1 MSRPGRLLASSRLLQ
16 ARHWFLL
23 WVLGA
28 ASFFEGYDLFI
39 VSVALPQI
47 RETFDLTQS
56 EASFWL
62 SFLFLGALPAVFVSR
77 RADLFGRRRL
87 LIFSILGYTVATGVT
102 ALAPTI
108 GWFVGIQ
115 FCSRL
120 FLMAEAV
127 LAWTM
132 VAEELPAGAR
142 GFGFGWLAMLTA
154 LGSGLGA
161 LLYASVLAPLDISW
175 RWLYVAGIPPLL
187 LIAFFRRQLPESRRF
202 TVAQER
208 GDLAARWLD
217 ILRRPHRRWIFLA
230 CLVSLLGAL
239 TAQAG
244 VFTIDFMETDRGLS
258 PSAANLILIAAGALA
273 VPVLVWSGALSD
285 RFGRKTVGC
294 SFAALQVLAGLS
306 FFFLARGPFWLFVTL
321 ALTFIGD
328 FGSWPTLSAYSA
340 ELFPTRLRTLGGAW
354 TRVFRVAG
362 QFTSLSLGSLLLG
375 VVGGLPR
382 TVAILGIGPV
392 LTIFIYLL
400 WFPETKGKELEDIAA
415 DLPAV
420 VRF

>member
-1 MSRPGRLLASSRLLQ
+1 MSRPGKLFASSRLLEPS
-16 ARHWFLL
+16 HWFLL

-62 SFLFLGALPAVFVSR
+62 SFLFLGALPAVIVSR

-87 LIFSILGYTVATGVT
+87 LIFSILGYTVATGAT

-108 GWFVGIQ
+108 GWFVALQ

-120 FLMAEAV
+120 FLMAEAA

-161 LLYASVLAPLDISW
+161 LLYASLLAPFDFSW

-202 TVAQER
+202 AAARER

-217 ILRRPHRRWIFLA
+217 ILRPPHRRWILLA
-230 CLVSLLGAL
+230 CLTSFLAAL

-244 VFTIDFMETDRGLS
+244 LFTIDFMETDRGLS

-285 RFGRKTVGC
+285 RFGRKIVGC
-294 SFAALQVLAGLS
+294 SFAALQVFAGLS
-306 FFFLARGPFWLFVTL
+306 FFFLAHSAFWLFVTL

-328 FGSWPTLSAYSA
+328 FGSWPTLSAFSA

-362 QFTSLSLGSLLLG
+362 QFTSLSLGSVLLG
-375 VVGGLPR
+375 LVGGLPG

-400 WFPETKGKELEDIAA
+400 WFPETKGRELEDISP
-415 DLPAV
+415 DLAAV

>member
-1 MSRPGRLLASSRLLQ
+1 
-16 ARHWFLL
+16 L

-28 ASFFEGYDLFI
+28 ASFFEGYDFFI

-47 RETFDLTQS
+47 RETFDLTQA

-77 RADLFGRRRL
+77 RADLLGRRRL
-87 LIFSILGYTVATGVT
+87 LIFSILGYTLATGAT

-108 GWFVGIQ
+108 GWFVSLQ
-115 FCSRL
+115 FCARL
-120 FLMAEAV
+120 FLMAEAA

-161 LLYASVLAPLDISW
+161 LLYGAVLAPLEISW

-187 LIAFFRRQLPESRRF
+187 LIAFFRRRLPESRRF
-202 TVAQER
+202 TLAVE
-208 GDLAARWLD
+208 GGGLAARWSE
-217 ILRRPHRRWIFLA
+217 ILRRPHRRWIVLA
-230 CLVSLLGAL
+230 CITSLLGAL

-244 VFTIDFMETDRGLS
+244 IFTIDFMETDRGLS
-258 PSAANLILIAAGALA
+258 PSAANLILIASGALA
-273 VPVLVWSGALSD
+273 IPVLVWSGALSD

-294 SFAALQVLAGLS
+294 SFAALQIVAGLS
-306 FFFLARGPFWLFVTL
+306 FFFLAREPFWLFVTL
-321 ALTFIGD
+321 AFTFVGD

-340 ELFPTRLRTLGGAW
+340 ELFPTRLRTLGGSW

-362 QFTSLSLGSLLLG
+362 QFISLSLGSVLI
-375 VVGGLPR
+375 VTVGGLSR
-382 TVAILGIGPV
+382 TVAILGIGPL
-392 LTIFIYLL
+392 LTIFVYLI
-400 WFPETKGKELEDIAA
+400 WFPETKGRELEEITGEVPLVAP
-415 DLPAV
+415 L
-420 VRF
+420 